1 MMGVCYHC
9 SDMVTQLQV
18 VSAIAGFGPAIFM
31 LYYTLRDYTVP
42 RVKLPYFDDTK
53 IFKFFA
59 LGVILGML
67 IYAFEEWGRTISGD
81 ALIAVVLLFAVM
93 ESLMKLVILNFP
105 RFQRKVDTAF
115 CGVAL
120 GLGIATTFTFATVYV
135 SLLSVENPGAAEVV
149 IFSLFGVQLV
159 LLHGSTTTLIGI
171 GAVRGEVKDYFF
183 EALLIHLGYNLLMI
197 PFFELGEPWNLISVG
212 AASMVVVYAY
222 VRVLKTS
229 LPALISDAKRL
240 SQKRK
245 R

>member
-1 MMGVCYHC
+1 M
-9 SDMVTQLQV
+9 LL
-18 VSAIAGFGPAIFM
+18 
-31 LYYTLRDYTVP
+31 LYYTLRSYTVP

-59 LGVILGML
+59 LGVVLGMAL
-67 IYAFEEWGRTISGD
+67 YAFEEWGRTVSGD
-81 ALIAVVLLFAVM
+81 ALIAAVLLFAIM
-93 ESLMKLVILNFP
+93 ECLLKVVILNFP

-135 SLLSVENPGAAEVV
+135 SLLSVEGPGPTEMV
-149 IFSLFGVQLV
+149 IFSLLGLQLV
-159 LLHGSTTTLIGI
+159 LMHGSTTTMIGI
-171 GAVRGEVKDYFF
+171 GVVRGEVKDYFF
-183 EALLIHLGYNLLMI
+183 EALMIHLSYSLLMI
-197 PFFELGEPWNLISVG
+197 PFFELGEPWNLTGVG

-222 VRVLKTS
+222 VRVVRTS

-240 SQKRK
+240 SQRRK